1 MLLLL
6 TYEISDEMGVRDGS
20 QNLSLA
26 TVISTGL
33 F

>member
-6 TYEISDEMGVRDGS
+6 TYKISDEMGERDGS
-20 QNLSLA
+20 QNFSLA